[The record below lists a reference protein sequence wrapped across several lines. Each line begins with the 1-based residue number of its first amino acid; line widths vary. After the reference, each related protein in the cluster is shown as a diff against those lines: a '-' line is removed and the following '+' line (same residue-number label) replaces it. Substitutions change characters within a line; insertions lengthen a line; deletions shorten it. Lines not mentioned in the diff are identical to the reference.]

1 MILYVRNYGK
11 QLRRANKYVG
21 EKYSINLD
29 LAATTI
35 AFEQEFNCK
44 IIMHDEIEDRG
55 VEFESAAAATMF
67 LLKWS

>member
-1 MILYVRNYGK
+1 MILYVRDYGTA
-11 QLRRANKYVG
+11 LRDANKYVCK
-21 EKYSINLD
+21 KYKISTDI
-29 LAATTI
+29 AAMVI

-44 IIMHDEIEDRG
+44 IIMHDEIDDRG